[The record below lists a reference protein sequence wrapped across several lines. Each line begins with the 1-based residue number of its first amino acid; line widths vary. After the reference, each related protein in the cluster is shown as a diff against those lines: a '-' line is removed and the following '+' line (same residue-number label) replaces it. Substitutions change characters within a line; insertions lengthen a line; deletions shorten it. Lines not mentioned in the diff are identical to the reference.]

1 MSEVGPTPS
10 PKGDG
15 SAANL
20 RAFLQKLSK
29 RRKTIT
35 CSSKCRKAIEKTLKK
50 FGGKSLEQTGRI
62 KLDDLKEMLREPPVG
77 VPPQTLREFVDI
89 ATAYDVGDGT
99 IDLRELLKFA
109 FENEPGILQRMSWML
124 PLLVLLVWLLLGPA
138 VFCPIE
144 GWSYLDGL
152 YFSVLSLTTV
162 GTNGAL
168 ASGSEGS
175 EIYPTAEA
183 AKIFLPIYVL
193 IGAGFTIWFLLGL
206 SLAMLWPYNHRPLSL
221 STSIDLLAEDGHG
234 TSKGVPL
241 EDLVRDHP
249 ARLPPKRDTSEH
261 GISDVEKGPHGP
273 LRESVKPKSIL
284 QIHKESLREW
294 AKPRI
299 KTLQAVA
306 FWSSILLEILL
317 VLAAG
322 VIIVLTTSSK
332 ASFLDA
338 FSWAVLISL
347 TVGYGK
353 DTLGDG
359 VNQNLA
365 RGLQMAFCLFSVF
378 CILHMTF
385 KIGRRYLRQRAEGFE
400 NRMKERILPAD
411 LLVDLDKTGA
421 GVNRLEFLCASL
433 LTSDRVSGHDLSL
446 ALEMFQRLDPKGSG
460 VLHKSQLE
468 AFQRATSSSHPMT
481 LGELLESPQLH
492 SQLEAMQFPERKTM
506 DERTAAVLQEVYK
519 DYDAVRRSLDAK
531 DDELMQV
538 LKEHGISEQARA
550 QAVAQREAM
559 RKEVALLS
567 QAKTDLLQKLEK
579 ETKQGKE
586 SLTSLEELKS
596 QNRSLEQKI
605 KRLQLEHDEANNR
618 LTTVTRQLKEVQH
631 LNHEYQRR
639 SQEAEREIQ
648 DFPRRLQEQAERL
661 QHEADIRVHQ
671 VRVEAAE
678 QNLERQGEMESAQL
692 ELKAL
697 SSSMEAMRGQL
708 KSCSPRSPEVTTAWP
723 VRSTS
728 PLQWDVWSRP
738 GWSSD
743 PDGHGRLSEGKVR
756 QQLDFLETQ
765 VMKQG
770 DQHSFSTT
778 LM

>member
-10 PKGDG
+10 PKGD
-15 SAANL
+15 ATNRDANL
-20 RAFLQKLSK
+20 RAFLEKLAK

-35 CSSKCRKAIEKTLKK
+35 CNSKCRKAIEKTLKK
-50 FGGKSLEQTGRI
+50 LGGKSLEETGRI

-89 ATAYDVGDGT
+89 ATAYDVGDGS

-152 YFSVLSLTTV
+152 YFSILSLTTV

-168 ASGSEGS
+168 APSSEGS
-175 EIYPTAEA
+175 EIYPTTEA
-183 AKIFLPIYVL
+183 AKIFVPIYVL
-193 IGAGFTIWFLLGL
+193 IGAGFTIWFLLSL
-206 SLAMLWPYNHRPLSL
+206 SLAMLWPYNHQPLSL
-221 STSIDLLAEDGHG
+221 STTIDLLAEDGHG
-234 TSKGVPL
+234 TSKGGLPL
-241 EDLVRDHP
+241 EDLVGDHP
-249 ARLPPKRDTSEH
+249 AMLPQKRDTSH
-261 GISDVEKGPHGP
+261 ASDVEKGPHGP

-306 FWSSILLEILL
+306 FWSSILIEILL

-322 VIIVLTTSSK
+322 VVIVLTTSNT

-353 DTLGDG
+353 DTPLGDG

-385 KIGRRYLRQRAEGFE
+385 KIGRRYLRQKAERFE

-433 LTSDRVSGHDLSL
+433 LASDRVSGHDLSL

-460 VLHKSQLE
+460 VLHKPQLE
-468 AFQRATSSSHPMT
+468 AFQRASTPLT

-492 SQLEAMQFPERKTM
+492 SQLEASFFLKKAIVTFLFGTKKT
-506 DERTAAVLQEVYK
+506 
-519 DYDAVRRSLDAK
+519 
-531 DDELMQV
+531 
-538 LKEHGISEQARA
+538 HHNGCF
-550 QAVAQREAM
+550 
-559 RKEVALLS
+559 
-567 QAKTDLLQKLEK
+567 QK
-579 ETKQGKE
+579 
-586 SLTSLEELKS
+586 
-596 QNRSLEQKI
+596 
-605 KRLQLEHDEANNR
+605 
-618 LTTVTRQLKEVQH
+618 
-631 LNHEYQRR
+631 
-639 SQEAEREIQ
+639 
-648 DFPRRLQEQAERL
+648 
-661 QHEADIRVHQ
+661 
-671 VRVEAAE
+671 
-678 QNLERQGEMESAQL
+678 
-692 ELKAL
+692 
-697 SSSMEAMRGQL
+697 
-708 KSCSPRSPEVTTAWP
+708 
-723 VRSTS
+723 
-728 PLQWDVWSRP
+728 
-738 GWSSD
+738 
-743 PDGHGRLSEGKVR
+743 
-756 QQLDFLETQ
+756 
-765 VMKQG
+765 
-770 DQHSFSTT
+770 
-778 LM
+778 

>member
-10 PKGDG
+10 PKGD
-15 SAANL
+15 APNRDANL

-35 CSSKCRKAIEKTLKK
+35 CNSKCRKAIEKTLKK
-50 FGGKSLEQTGRI
+50 IGGKNLEQTGRI

-99 IDLRELLKFA
+99 IDLCELLKFA

-124 PLLVLLVWLLLGPA
+124 PLLVLLLWLLLGPA

-152 YFSVLSLTTV
+152 YFSVLTLTTV

-168 ASGSEGS
+168 GTPEASDSSGQL
-175 EIYPTAEA
+175 YPTAEA
-183 AKIFLPIYVL
+183 ARIFVPIYVL
-193 IGAGFTIWFLLGL
+193 IGAGFTIWFLLSL
-206 SLAMLWPYNHRPLSL
+206 SLAMLGRPYNHRPNLSL
-221 STSIDLLAEDGHG
+221 STTIDLLAEDGHG
-234 TSKGVPL
+234 TSKGGLPL
-241 EDLVRDHP
+241 EDLVGDHP

-261 GISDVEKGPHGP
+261 GISDVERAGQHGP
-273 LRESVKPKSIL
+273 LRESIKPKSIL
-284 QIHKESLREW
+284 QIHKESMREW

-299 KTLQAVA
+299 KTLQFVA

-322 VIIVLTTSSK
+322 VIIVLTTSST

-353 DTLGDG
+353 DTAPLGDG

-385 KIGRRYLRQRAEGFE
+385 KIGRRHLRQRAEGFE
-400 NRMKERILPAD
+400 NRMRERILPAD

-460 VLHKSQLE
+460 VLHKPQLE
-468 AFQRATSSSHPMT
+468 AFQRGTVGGAPMT

-492 SQLEAMQFPERKTM
+492 SQLEAQRFFLKTPVFVGHKKTTYIHTTNHINLITIVNWLVKR
-506 DERTAAVLQEVYK
+506 EVSGKRCPVELLKRRTLP
-519 DYDAVRRSLDAK
+519 RFFCGFH
-531 DDELMQV
+531 
-538 LKEHGISEQARA
+538 LKR
-550 QAVAQREAM
+550 
-559 RKEVALLS
+559 
-567 QAKTDLLQKLEK
+567 
-579 ETKQGKE
+579 
-586 SLTSLEELKS
+586 
-596 QNRSLEQKI
+596 
-605 KRLQLEHDEANNR
+605 
-618 LTTVTRQLKEVQH
+618 
-631 LNHEYQRR
+631 
-639 SQEAEREIQ
+639 
-648 DFPRRLQEQAERL
+648 
-661 QHEADIRVHQ
+661 
-671 VRVEAAE
+671 
-678 QNLERQGEMESAQL
+678 
-692 ELKAL
+692 
-697 SSSMEAMRGQL
+697 
-708 KSCSPRSPEVTTAWP
+708 
-723 VRSTS
+723 
-728 PLQWDVWSRP
+728 
-738 GWSSD
+738 
-743 PDGHGRLSEGKVR
+743 
-756 QQLDFLETQ
+756 
-765 VMKQG
+765 
-770 DQHSFSTT
+770 
-778 LM
+778 